1 MGLLEVTRPPK
12 WQARLDLTPLP
23 RYISAAHLPQRGE
36 PPIGP
41 PVPGPSSPDP
51 DPETGL
57 QLLDYA
63 PIAVLALLALVVS
76 GAIIL
81 LSFVAGRP
89 RHSTTAMTPYECG
102 VPTFGNARERFSV
115 KFYLVA
121 VLFILFD
128 IEIVFLY
135 PWAVAFGR
143 MGVFVLV
150 EMFIFVS
157 ILLGGL
163 FYAWKE
169 GALTWR

>member
-1 MGLLEVTRPPK
+1 M
-12 WQARLDLTPLP
+12 
-23 RYISAAHLPQRGE
+23 PQRGE
-36 PPIGP
+36 PSIGHPI
-41 PVPGPSSPDP
+41 PGPSSPDP
-51 DPETGL
+51 DPEPGL

-135 PWAVAFGR
+135 PWAV
-143 MGVFVLV
+143 VFDQLGLMAII
-150 EMFIFVS
+150 EMFLFIA
-157 ILLGGL
+157 LLLVG
-163 FYAWKE
+163 YVYVWKK
-169 GALTWR
+169 GALEWD